1 MKRMSLIGIR
11 NKYNPAEAP
20 KKVKGLNRQKGW
32 KPYQPW
38 LKVQLYIFLKPRYCE
53 KLQYPFFS

>member
-1 MKRMSLIGIR
+1 MKRISLIGIR

-32 KPYQPW
+32 QTIPTMVKGSTSY
-38 LKVQLYIFLKPRYCE
+38 
-53 KLQYPFFS
+53 FFETPLF